1 MEIEKIFK
9 NDVDSIADNIFGV
22 VNNSVSEAREM
33 QKRKVAE
40 NVQLVV
46 QALKKMESDI
56 RDRYDSLTK
65 NIENRVMTIKDGR
78 DGINGKDGKDGKDGR
93 PGRDGKDGR
102 PGSDGKDGAAG
113 RDGNDGVSV
122 TNAKLDFDNSLVIY
136 LSNGQEINVG
146 EIMPFDVAEKI
157 KVITNGGGTSQ
168 SVLDTLTSLQTQINA
183 LSSFG
188 EVSYQGTWN
197 ASTNSPTI
205 TSGSGTKGYYY
216 VVSTAGS
223 TTIDGESLWGVG
235 DWIVYNGSV
244 WQKVDGGST
253 GNLTTLDVSTS
264 ATFSYGTANGLL
276 YLNGSKVATSGSGL
290 TFDGSSM
297 VLDTSTSST
306 ALRITQ
312 TGTGNALLVED
323 SANPDSTPFVIDA
336 SGQVITGHT
345 TAIPFTYASVPRI
358 EMVGT
363 SQSSSSFATTT
374 FNSTAG
380 APSALLLGR
389 GRGTVAS
396 PTAVSSGD
404 DIGLLQ
410 FEAHDGTALIPAAS
424 ILAKVDGTPGTN
436 DMPGRLVFSTTADG
450 ASSPTE
456 RIRVDSTGQTK
467 FSYNTVVEVTDNT
480 NAALRITQTG
490 TGNALLVEDS
500 TNPDS
505 TPLVI
510 DANGRVILGHTS
522 SQTFGGETGIP
533 FQINGTTQA
542 TSSEAFANWANN
554 SFASTLF
561 FNKSRGES
569 VGTYAPLISGDAIGS
584 LQFEGSDGTNFIVAA
599 NIQAQVDATVSTN
612 DMPGRLVFST
622 TADGASSLTER
633 MRIDSAGVQRQFG
646 PLVVSNTLANN
657 VTYNF
662 SFDVSGQEAGASSI
676 AFRPDGKMMYVLGT
690 GSDDITYYSLST
702 AWDITT
708 ATHVGQSNAT
718 STQNGTP
725 QGMFF
730 KPDGTKVFIVG
741 TAAPAGVWAYSCAA
755 PWDVSTL
762 TYDSV
767 TKDLSAITTAPL
779 GIWFKPDGTKMYIA
793 SNTGGVATYTDTIL
807 EYSLSTA
814 WDVSSATSTTYFS
827 VASQDTA
834 PAGVQFTEDGLR
846 MFVCGSNGDTVVVY
860 DLSTAWDI
868 NTATFKY
875 ETSNLS
881 TLVGTAITPTDIFI
895 QPNGQTLYVLSD
907 TGSGAGTN
915 MVYQFTAASP
925 ATINLTGN
933 TTISGNTTVNQ
944 DLTVRGATNS
954 SGNVLVTGFGGLGYG
969 TGSGGAVTQAT
980 SRTTG
985 VTLNKTNGAIT
996 LVSAAGSTTWQSFT
1010 VTNSTVAATDT
1021 IIVNQKSGTDL
1032 YQIFVT
1038 NVAAGSF
1045 RISFATTGGTTTEQ
1059 PVFNFAVIKAVTA

>member
-183 LSSFG
+183 LSSLG
-188 EVSYQGTWN
+188 AVSYQGTWN

-223 TTIDGESLWGVG
+223 TTIDGQSLWGVG

-312 TGTGNALLVED
+312 TGAGNALLVED
-323 SANPDSTPFVIDA
+323 SANPDSTPLVVSNA
-336 SGQVITGHT
+336 GQLVVGHT
-345 TAIPFTYASVPRI
+345 AAIGAGQNTNI
-358 EMVGT
+358 Q
-363 SQSSSSFATTT
+363 SQSTSGFAGVSAFRWSNDTTPPRLQVGKSR
-374 FNSTAG
+374 STTIG
-380 APSALLLGR
+380 SY
-389 GRGTVAS
+389 TIVQ
-396 PTAVSSGD
+396 SGD
-404 DIGLLQ
+404 QLGGVYFYGD
-410 FEAHDGTALIPAAS
+410 DGTDLVSQGAS
-424 ILAKVDGTPGTN
+424 IVAAVDGTPGVD
-436 DMPGRLVFSTTADG
+436 DMPGRLVFNTTADG
-450 ASSPTE
+450 AS
-456 RIRVDSTGQTK
+456 
-467 FSYNTVVEVTDNT
+467 
-480 NAALRITQTG
+480 
-490 TGNALLVEDS
+490 
-500 TNPDS
+500 
-505 TPLVI
+505 TP
-510 DANGRVILGHTS
+510 
-522 SQTFGGETGIP
+522 
-533 FQINGTTQA
+533 
-542 TSSEAFANWANN
+542 
-554 SFASTLF
+554 
-561 FNKSRGES
+561 
-569 VGTYAPLISGDAIGS
+569 
-584 LQFEGSDGTNFIVAA
+584 
-599 NIQAQVDATVSTN
+599 
-612 DMPGRLVFST
+612 
-622 TADGASSLTER
+622 TER
-633 MRIDSAGVQRQFG
+633 MRIDS
-646 PLVVSNTLANN
+646 
-657 VTYNF
+657 
-662 SFDVSGQEAGASSI
+662 
-676 AFRPDGKMMYVLGT
+676 
-690 GSDDITYYSLST
+690 
-702 AWDITT
+702 
-708 ATHVGQSNAT
+708 
-718 STQNGTP
+718 
-725 QGMFF
+725 
-730 KPDGTKVFIVG
+730 
-741 TAAPAGVWAYSCAA
+741 
-755 PWDVSTL
+755 
-762 TYDSV
+762 
-767 TKDLSAITTAPL
+767 
-779 GIWFKPDGTKMYIA
+779 
-793 SNTGGVATYTDTIL
+793 
-807 EYSLSTA
+807 
-814 WDVSSATSTTYFS
+814 
-827 VASQDTA
+827 
-834 PAGVQFTEDGLR
+834 
-846 MFVCGSNGDTVVVY
+846 
-860 DLSTAWDI
+860 
-868 NTATFKY
+868 
-875 ETSNLS
+875 
-881 TLVGTAITPTDIFI
+881 
-895 QPNGQTLYVLSD
+895 
-907 TGSGAGTN
+907 
-915 MVYQFTAASP
+915 
-925 ATINLTGN
+925 
-933 TTISGNTTVNQ
+933 
-944 DLTVRGATNS
+944 
-954 SGNVLVTGFGGLGYG
+954 SGNVLITSSGGLGYG
-969 TGSGGAVTQAT
+969 TGSGGTVTQIT

-1010 VTNSTVAATDT
+1010 VTNSTIAATDT
-1021 IIVNQKSGTDL
+1021 VIVNQKSGTDL